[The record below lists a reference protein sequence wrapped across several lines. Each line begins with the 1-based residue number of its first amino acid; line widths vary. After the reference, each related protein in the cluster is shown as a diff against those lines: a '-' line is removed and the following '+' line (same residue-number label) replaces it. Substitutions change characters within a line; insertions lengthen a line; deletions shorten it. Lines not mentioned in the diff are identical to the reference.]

1 MEEEVWEGGEDSGFG
16 ETPLQCGS
24 NLMGGINVR
33 LGRELYYIQPVV
45 AASSQFLAISFL
57 LSLIFILNNFTK
69 V

>member
-1 MEEEVWEGGEDSGFG
+1 MEEVVWEGGEDSGFG

-24 NLMGGINVR
+24 NLMERINVR

-45 AASSQFLAISFL
+45 ASFQFLAISFL
-57 LSLIFILNNFTK
+57 PSLIFILNNFTK

>member
-1 MEEEVWEGGEDSGFG
+1 MEEEVWKGGENSGFG

-33 LGRELYYIQPVV
+33 QGRELYYIQPVV
-45 AASSQFLAISFL
+45 ASSQFLAISFL